1 MMAFVGS
8 AVTPKLNR
16 RGHSFV
22 WGLSQSPEH
31 YNVWLRLPCLPSIA
45 HTHPATPPKKS
56 LKLPPH
62 LAGIRRNW
70 PTSPPLSTPS
80 LNTPFWRADF
90 YLYLAG
96 DWQLT
101 FCTGGNFWEWGQ
113 YVCNS
118 ESDPHSGRLSIH
130 LCIYSVS
137 IYPYIY
143 IYTSIHLS
151 IYISIW
157 QGNDPVPHATSLLFQ
172 SPLLWLSFN
181 FLSFPATANWKTPL
195 EHAIIAKRPPSLFL
209 LLSLCPPFKARRQS
223 GPIWCIDLRLL

>member
-22 WGLSQSPEH
+22 WGLCQSPEPLQCLAASSLSPL
-31 YNVWLRLPCLPSIA
+31 YSTYPPLP
-45 HTHPATPPKKS
+45 PPQKKS
-56 LKLPPH
+56 LKLPPP

-113 YVCNS
+113 YVCYS
-118 ESDPHSGRLSIH
+118 ESDPHSGRLFIH
-130 LCIYSVS
+130 LCMYSVS

-143 IYTSIHLS
+143 LYPS
-151 IYISIW
+151 IYIYLSDRAMI
-157 QGNDPVPHATSLLFQ
+157 QCHTPLPSSFSLLFFGRA
-172 SPLLWLSFN
+172 STSFH
-181 FLSFPATANWKTPL
+181 FQPQLT
-195 EHAIIAKRPPSLFL
+195 E
-209 LLSLCPPFKARRQS
+209 
-223 GPIWCIDLRLL
+223 RLH